1 MFSNI
6 NGGNP
11 WQFQLQSLQ
20 QQLTQ
25 LQNQMTQ
32 PSLPQSQPMMQNMF
46 QQPQPQLQAPA
57 QPQIQPVNKSS
68 VPIVHGN
75 DGARSLASTM
85 LPASSVVAMDADD
98 IIFYFIA
105 TDANG
110 VPTMEAYKGKKIEDK
125 PVVPEEYVLK
135 SDYDKL
141 QNQVKDLS
149 DAVNNINKNNTDKS
163 QQRRDNK

>member
-1 MFSNI
+1 MYNY
-6 NGGNP
+6 NNTNP
-11 WQFQLQSLQ
+11 WTAQLQSLQ
-20 QQLTQ
+20 QQLSQ

-32 PSLPQSQPMMQNMF
+32 PAIQQPVMQNMF
-46 QQPQPQLQAPA
+46 QQPQAQLQTPV
-57 QPQIQPVNKSS
+57 QPQTQNVNRLS

-149 DAVNNINKNNTDKS
+149 DTIANINKEKT
-163 QQRRDNK
+163 QQRRDSK

>member
-1 MFSNI
+1 MYNYNNS
-6 NGGNP
+6 NP
-11 WQFQLQSLQ
+11 WTAQLQSLQ
-20 QQLTQ
+20 QQLSQ

-32 PSLPQSQPMMQNMF
+32 PTIQQPVMQNMF
-46 QQPQPQLQAPA
+46 QQPQTQLQT
-57 QPQIQPVNKSS
+57 VNRMS

-149 DAVNNINKNNTDKS
+149 DTIANMNKDKS
-163 QQRRDNK
+163 QQRRDSK

>member
-1 MFSNI
+1 MYNY
-6 NGGNP
+6 NNTNP
-11 WQFQLQSLQ
+11 WTAQLQSLQ
-20 QQLTQ
+20 QQLSQ

-32 PSLPQSQPMMQNMF
+32 PAIQQPVMQNMF
-46 QQPQPQLQAPA
+46 QQPQTQLQTPV
-57 QPQIQPVNKSS
+57 QPQTQNVNRLS

-149 DAVNNINKNNTDKS
+149 DTIANINKEKT
-163 QQRRDNK
+163 QQRRDSK

>member
-1 MFSNI
+1 MYNY
-6 NGGNP
+6 NNTNP
-11 WQFQLQSLQ
+11 WTAQLQSLQ
-20 QQLTQ
+20 QQLSQ

-32 PSLPQSQPMMQNMF
+32 PAIQQPVMQNMF
-46 QQPQPQLQAPA
+46 QQPQTQLQTPV
-57 QPQIQPVNKSS
+57 QPQTQNVNRLS

-149 DAVNNINKNNTDKS
+149 DTIANMNKEKT